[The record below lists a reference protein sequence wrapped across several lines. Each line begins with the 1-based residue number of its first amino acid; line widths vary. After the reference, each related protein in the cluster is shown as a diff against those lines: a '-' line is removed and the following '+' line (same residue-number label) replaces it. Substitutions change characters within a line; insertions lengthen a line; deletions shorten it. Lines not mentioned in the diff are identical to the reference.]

1 MNIAINDMINKS
13 KKNDAAIDF
22 LTSRYSC
29 GKLTHPAPSDVEID
43 NMLSVAMRAPDHAG
57 LKPAHFVVI
66 KGEGLTKLSELFID
80 VAKADGGDA
89 SVLLRSKNMPFR
101 APLIIAVMA
110 KVVHHPKVPYI
121 EQIQTAGCATF
132 SLQQMAV
139 ALGYNGIWRSGSIV
153 SHPIVKAAFEL
164 AADDELVGFLY
175 LGTEEGDGLCRK
187 PPVIDKN
194 VTYWK

>member
-1 MNIAINDMINKS
+1 MNITINQNTS
-13 KKNDAAIDF
+13 SLKNDAAVEF
-22 LTSRYSC
+22 LTNRYSC
-29 GKLTHPAPSDVEID
+29 GKLTSPAPSDAEID
-43 NMLSVAMRAPDHAG
+43 QMLSVAMRAPDHGA

-66 KGEGLTKLSELFID
+66 KDKGLEKLSDLFVK
-80 VAKADGGDA
+80 VAVADGGDDA
-89 SVLLRSKNMPFR
+89 VLLRSKNMPFR

-110 KVVHHPKVPYI
+110 KVVEHAKVPHI

-153 SHPIVKAAFEL
+153 SHPMVKAAFEL
-164 AADDELVGFLY
+164 ESDDELVGFLY
-175 LGTEEGDGLCRK
+175 LGTEEGNGLCRK

-194 VTYWK
+194 VSYWV